1 MIKGRAVMFGDN
13 VNTDV
18 ILPGEYLTLTDPGE
32 LAKHVMEG
40 LDPTFSGRV
49 ESGVIMVAGRNFGCG
64 SSREHAPLALKHA
77 GVRCILA
84 DSFAR
89 IFYRNSI
96 NIGLPVFECR
106 GILGKVEEG
115 DELEVDLE
123 TGSVKNLSKNSVFY
137 AFRLPK
143 FILEILSDGGLIEHL
158 RRRLKRTVTR

>member
-49 ESGVIMVAGRNFGCG
+49 ESGVIIVAGRNFGCG

-96 NIGLPVFECR
+96 NIGLPVLECR
-106 GILGKVEEG
+106 GILGEVEEG

>member
-96 NIGLPVFECR
+96 NIGLPVLECR
-106 GILGKVEEG
+106 GILGEVEEG

-158 RRRLKRTVTR
+158 RRRLKRTATR

>member
-1 MIKGRAVMFGDN
+1 MIEGRAVMFGDN

-18 ILPGEYLTLTDPGE
+18 ILPGEYLTLTDPVE

-49 ESGVIMVAGRNFGCG
+49 ESGVIIVAGRNFGCG

-89 IFYRNSI
+89 IFYRNAI

-106 GILGKVEEG
+106 GILGEVEEG
-115 DELEVDLE
+115 DELDVDLE
-123 TGSVKNLSKNSVFY
+123 TGSVKNLSKNSVFH

-158 RRRLKRTVTR
+158 RRRLKRGATR

>member
-1 MIKGRAVMFGDN
+1 MIKGRAAMFGDN

-18 ILPGEYLTLTDPGE
+18 ILPGEYLTLTDPVE

-40 LDPTFSGRV
+40 LDQTFSGRV

-84 DSFAR
+84 ESFAR

-106 GILGKVEEG
+106 GILGEVEEG

-123 TGSVKNLSKNSVFY
+123 TGSVKNLSKNSVFC

-143 FILEILSDGGLIEHL
+143 FILEILSEGGLIEHL
-158 RRRLKRTVTR
+158 RRRLKRRAIR

>member
-106 GILGKVEEG
+106 GILGEVEEG

-143 FILEILSDGGLIEHL
+143 FILEILSDGGLIKHL
-158 RRRLKRTVTR
+158 RRRLKRTATR